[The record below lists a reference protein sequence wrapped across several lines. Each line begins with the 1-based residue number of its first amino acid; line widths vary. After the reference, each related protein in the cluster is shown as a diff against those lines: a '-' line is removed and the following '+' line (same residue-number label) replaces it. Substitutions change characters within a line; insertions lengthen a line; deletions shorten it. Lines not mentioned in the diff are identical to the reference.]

1 MYPKLGFHVSI
12 SGGISNSID
21 NALKIGCSTFQI
33 FSRNPR
39 GWVARPL
46 QDEDVENFR
55 KKLSKSKI
63 DRESVFIHMPYLPNL
78 SSSDSKL
85 HKKSTD
91 TLVDE
96 LSRSSILGIHYLIL
110 HLGSHGGK
118 GKANGINQLMKACN
132 FAFDNYYKLS
142 SSAITE
148 KKKSDNN
155 GNCAKDSITLILEN
169 SAGEKKS
176 IASKFDELAL
186 ILDKLKSSMNR
197 GSFGICLD
205 TCHVFAA
212 GYDLRTDDV
221 VDDTLDKFNS
231 EVGLENLKVIHLND
245 SKDELNSNRDRHEHI
260 GMGKIGKKGLRAL
273 LNHKAASKLPIIM
286 ETPVD
291 GRRKD
296 ADNMK
301 VVLDMLDKE

>member
-1 MYPKLGFHVSI
+1 
-12 SGGISNSID
+12 
-21 NALKIGCSTFQI
+21 
-33 FSRNPR
+33 
-39 GWVARPL
+39 
-46 QDEDVENFR
+46 
-55 KKLSKSKI
+55 
-63 DRESVFIHMPYLPNL
+63 
-78 SSSDSKL
+78 L

-91 TLVDE
+91 TLADE

-118 GKANGINQLMKACN
+118 GKGNGINQIMKACN
-132 FAFDNYYKLS
+132 FAFDNYHKLS
-142 SSAITE
+142 SSAATE
-148 KKKSDNN
+148 KKKNNNNDNR
-155 GNCAKDSITLILEN
+155 AKDSVTIILEN
-169 SAGEKKS
+169 SAGEKNS

-186 ILDKLKSSMNR
+186 IFDKLKSSTDR

-221 VDDTLDKFNS
+221 VDDTFDKFNT
-231 EVGLENLKVIHLND
+231 EVGLKNLKVIHLND
-245 SKDELNSNRDRHEHI
+245 SNDNLNSNRDRHEHI
-260 GMGKIGKKGLRAL
+260 GLGKIGKKGLRAL
-273 LNHKAASKLPIIM
+273 LKHEAVSRLPIIM
-286 ETPVD
+286 ETPID

>member
-1 MYPKLGFHVSI
+1 
-12 SGGISNSID
+12 
-21 NALKIGCSTFQI
+21 
-33 FSRNPR
+33 
-39 GWVARPL
+39 
-46 QDEDVENFR
+46 
-55 KKLSKSKI
+55 
-63 DRESVFIHMPYLPNL
+63 
-78 SSSDSKL
+78 
-85 HKKSTD
+85 
-91 TLVDE
+91 
-96 LSRSSILGIHYLIL
+96 
-110 HLGSHGGK
+110 
-118 GKANGINQLMKACN
+118 
-132 FAFDNYYKLS
+132 
-142 SSAITE
+142 
-148 KKKSDNN
+148 
-155 GNCAKDSITLILEN
+155 
-169 SAGEKKS
+169 
-176 IASKFDELAL
+176 
-186 ILDKLKSSMNR
+186 MNR